1 VLSAVL
7 AVSALAASACSSSSS
22 SAGAKA
28 ATHGPLE
35 QTRLR
40 IGIPKGEIGA
50 LPVYAGVDK
59 GYFKAQGIDVAVDD
73 NYPSY
78 QDALKA
84 LGDGKIDLVYDDYV
98 HAILAQAKGDYR
110 LQLVAEGYSAGDGS
124 VQVLSKPTE
133 SSNEAQ
139 LRTVFGAQNSFLVP
153 TAGSGDENTAYTVP
167 TVMLMTRLPDIAN
180 SLKMKKGNASAH
192 LKPITVGAI
201 GETLAATPDPN
212 LAAVEP
218 EPFFSFTTSN
228 DRVVKLMDLTR
239 GSTKA
244 MPMGGYFAKQ
254 DFAVTDTNLFKA
266 FTAGLNQGKAAA
278 GQRAGAMAEFQAHY
292 GSLATAT
299 VASSISFGTFPT
311 TVSVDRLNRVL
322 TLMKSV
328 DLAPVYNLDTMMPP
342 DAIRGNN

>member
-1 VLSAVL
+1 M
-7 AVSALAASACSSSSS
+7 SALGAAACTSSTSSAPA
-22 SAGAKA
+22 AGAKA
-28 ATHGPLE
+28 AAHGPLE

-40 IGIPKGEIGA
+40 VGIPRGEIGA

-59 GYFKAQGIDVAVDD
+59 GYFKAQGIDVAIDD
-73 NYPSY
+73 GYASY
-78 QDALKA
+78 EDALKA
-84 LGDGKIDLVYDDYV
+84 LGAGKIDVVYDDYV

-124 VQVLSKPTE
+124 VQVLSKPTA

-139 LRTVFGAQNSFLVP
+139 LRTVFGAPNSFLVP
-153 TAGSGDENTAYTVP
+153 KAGTSDENNAYTVP

-180 SLKMKKGNASAH
+180 SLTLKKENAPAH
-192 LKPITVGAI
+192 LKPVTVGAV
-201 GETLAATPDPN
+201 GETLTATPDPN

-218 EPFFSFTTSN
+218 EPYFSFTTSN
-228 DRVVKLMDLTR
+228 DRVLKLMDLTR

-254 DFAVTDTNLFKA
+254 DLAVTDTNLFAA

-278 GQRAGAMAEFQAHY
+278 SQRAAAMAEFQAHY

-299 VASSISFGTFPT
+299 VAAGISFGTFPT
-311 TVSVDRLNRVL
+311 TVSVDRVGRVL
-322 TLMKSV
+322 TLMQSL
-328 DLAPVYNLDTMMPP
+328 DLAPYYNIDTMMPP
-342 DAIRGNN
+342 DAQRGGN